1 MLVYLN
7 WGSEAVNILSQIV
20 HGRIVNYRT
29 GPKAQYSRQCLIE
42 LETIDSASLAGKLVG
57 QKVTWKSG
65 NNKFVGR
72 IMSTHGRNGMVIVR
86 FTHGVPGQAIG
97 TRVELAS

>member
-1 MLVYLN
+1 
-7 WGSEAVNILSQIV
+7 VNILSQTV

-29 GPKAQYSRQCLIE
+29 GPKAQYSRECLIE
-42 LETIDSASLAGKLVG
+42 FDKIDSASSAGKLVG
-57 QKVTWKSG
+57 QKVTWASG

-72 IMSTHGRNGMVIVR
+72 IMGPHGRNGMVRVR
-86 FTHGVPGQAIG
+86 FSHGVPGQAIG